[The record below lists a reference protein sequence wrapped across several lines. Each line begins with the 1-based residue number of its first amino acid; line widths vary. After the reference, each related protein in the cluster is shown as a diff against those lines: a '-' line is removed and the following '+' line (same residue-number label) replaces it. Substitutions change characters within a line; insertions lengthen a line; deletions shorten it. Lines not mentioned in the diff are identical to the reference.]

1 MVYHNVVQ
9 YTVQSLPGGADLTC
23 SPHPASVA
31 LITPTPSL
39 IPTFSAVRIQS
50 DYPDLSVGNSLAFNQ
65 LILCWD
71 SYTQVSIRPSYAW
84 LLSYKKSI
92 PSITYIHSIPGAPTR
107 PVNPIPLHS
116 GLVVSPHK
124 SQSKPRPAGRQERQ
138 GVIQAVPIVQNLV
151 LLSLSL
157 VSLPTLVSPIFSP
170 LRDPVFAPVP
180 THLQDSPHYYHS
192 PPFPA
197 RTYAQATVRH
207 FIFSLVSEE

>member
-9 YTVQSLPGGADLTC
+9 YTVQSLPGRADLTC

-116 GLVVSPHK
+116 GLTVSPHK

-138 GVIQAVPIVQNLV
+138 GGQVPSRPYSPESCTPLP
-151 LLSLSL
+151 LSCL
-157 VSLPTLVSPIFSP
+157 
-170 LRDPVFAPVP
+170 
-180 THLQDSPHYYHS
+180 SPHPGLSDFQS
-192 PPFPA
+192 PERSSVRPCP
-197 RTYAQATVRH
+197 YASAGFT
-207 FIFSLVSEE
+207 SLLPLPPSPSPHVHTGYSKTFYLQSRL